1 MELTDCKV
9 EYRRDGTNGHFFTMT
24 EDGAPVFH
32 VDNSQL
38 SPEARKHWANRLLNA
53 AAMCCVCTTLASDL
67 TKRGVEVIS
76 LTGRVASSK
85 EKDSVLRTMIN
96 EIEVELEV
104 NIGDAPQAILDEC
117 LEIIDR
123 DTLTM
128 YSLREGIDVKAKITR
143 IK

>member
-1 MELTDCKV
+1 MELQDCKV

-24 EDGAPVFH
+24 EDGVPVFH
-32 VDNSQL
+32 VNNSEL

-67 TKRGVEVIS
+67 TKRGVEVKS
-76 LTGRVASSK
+76 LTGKVASKK
-85 EKDSVLRTMIN
+85 EKDSILRTRID

-104 NIGDAPQAILDEC
+104 NIGDADQKLLDEC
-117 LEIIDR
+117 IEIVNN

-128 YSLREGIDVKAKITR
+128 YSLREGIDVQAKITR
-143 IK
+143 VK